1 MLERVDAMVAAI
13 KDQFAG
19 RKETKKSVKAL
30 ERQMKNLFEIVRSK
44 GSLANTGDDAMFSRK
59 PL

>member
-13 KDQFAG
+13 QDQFAG

-44 GSLANTGDDAMFSRK
+44 GSLASTGDDAMFSRK